1 MTSIFL
7 SDDHPLI
14 CEGIKAILH
23 GNQEYVVV
31 GQETNPEL
39 IVQRILVHQPEILF
53 LDIDMG
59 RLSGFDV
66 ISQIKDN
73 NIDIKVV
80 IMSMHSDEFTVLK
93 ALDMGVKGY
102 LTKDLLNEEILSCL
116 QSISRN
122 ERYICE
128 GVFKQNDR
136 SSVYLDNVVQFRQ
149 KLGNLTKTEKNIIRL
164 INEGYN
170 TKLISERLFVSHKTV
185 ENHRYNIC
193 RKLDISGQNSLLTWV
208 GNNKLLIY
216 NLS

>member
-14 CEGIKAILH
+14 CEGIKFILKDH
-23 GNQEYVVV
+23 NEYEVV
-31 GQETNPEL
+31 GQESNPEH
-39 IVQRILVHQPEILF
+39 IVQRLQVLQPDVLF

-66 ISQIKDN
+66 ITKIREKQIDV
-73 NIDIKVV
+73 KVV

-93 ALDMGVKGY
+93 ALDLGVIGY

-116 QSISRN
+116 DAISRN

-128 GVFKQNDR
+128 GVFKQNVR
-136 SSVYLDNVVQFRQ
+136 SSAYLDNVVQFRQ
-149 KLGNLTKTEKNIIRL
+149 KLSNLTKTEKNIIKL
-164 INEGYN
+164 INDGYN
-170 TKLISERLFVSHKTV
+170 SKMISERLFVSHKTI

-193 RKLDISGQNSLLTWV
+193 RKLEISGKNSLLTWV
-208 GNNKLLIY
+208 GNNKLFIY